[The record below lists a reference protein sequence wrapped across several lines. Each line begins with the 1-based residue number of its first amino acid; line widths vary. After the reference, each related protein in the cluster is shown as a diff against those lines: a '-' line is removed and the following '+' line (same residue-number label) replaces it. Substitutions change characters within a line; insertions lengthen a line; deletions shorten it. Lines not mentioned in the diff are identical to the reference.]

1 MKNHRM
7 KLVIVASLV
16 LLLGLTAAVAFR
28 LLDRQPSL
36 SESELEAIARAWTD
50 DNMDGAARD
59 EPVEFIVTNT
69 TVNSQSL
76 LRMYLKFHVASG
88 ATWSYGPFESADRGS
103 YEAYA
108 TVALRLS
115 DIMPPPVVSDE
126 IKAMGEDVKTLPVKP
141 GDFRNAFTLTFL
153 LTVAPASK
161 SVTEWRVHDGEAV
174 YIHILPTV

>member
-1 MKNHRM
+1 MKTRM
-7 KLVIVASLV
+7 KLAIAATFALT
-16 LLLGLTAAVAFR
+16 LGLAAFAACAIPAE
-28 LLDRQPSL
+28 PSL

-59 EPVEFIVTNT
+59 ELVEFIVANT
-69 TVNSQSL
+69 TVNSQIL

-108 TVALRLS
+108 TVALRFS
-115 DIMPPPVVSDE
+115 DIMPPQVVSDE
-126 IKAMGEDVKTLPVKP
+126 IKAMGQDVVNTLPVEP

-153 LTVAPASK
+153 LTVDPASK

-174 YIHILPTV
+174 YIHVPPTV

>member
-1 MKNHRM
+1 MRTRI
-7 KLVIVASLV
+7 KLAIVVTLAST
-16 LLLGLTAAVAFR
+16 LGLSAFAAFNILAE
-28 LLDRQPSL
+28 PSL
-36 SESELEAIARAWTD
+36 SESEIEAIARAWTE

-59 EPVEFIVTNT
+59 ELVEFIVANT

-76 LRMYLKFHVASG
+76 LRMYLKVHVGSG
-88 ATWSYGPFESADRGS
+88 ATWTYGPFESADRGS

-126 IKAMGEDVKTLPVKP
+126 IKAMGSDAATLPVEP

-153 LTVAPASK
+153 LIVDPASK
-161 SVTEWRVHDGEAV
+161 SVTEWRVQDGEAV
-174 YIHILPTV
+174 YIHIPPTA

>member
-1 MKNHRM
+1 MRTRM
-7 KLVIVASLV
+7 KLAIAATLA
-16 LLLGLTAAVAFR
+16 LTLGLAALAAR
-28 LLDRQPSL
+28 AIPAEPSL

-59 EPVEFIVTNT
+59 ELVEFIVANT
-69 TVNSQSL
+69 TVNSQIL

-115 DIMPPPVVSDE
+115 DIMPPQVVSDE
-126 IKAMGEDVKTLPVKP
+126 IKAMGEDVKTLPVEP

-153 LTVAPASK
+153 LTVDPASK
-161 SVTEWRVHDGEAV
+161 SVTEWRVDDGEAV
-174 YIHILPTV
+174 YIHVPPSA